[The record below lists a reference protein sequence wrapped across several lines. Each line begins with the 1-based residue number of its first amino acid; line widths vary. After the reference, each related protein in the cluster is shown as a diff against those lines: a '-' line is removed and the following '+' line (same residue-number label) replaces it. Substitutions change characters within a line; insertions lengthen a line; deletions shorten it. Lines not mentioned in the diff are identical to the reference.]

1 MCGLAGW
8 FSTERIVKDRDGLRI
23 DRMIKAVF
31 HRGPDGNGVLFRD
44 NAVLGHVRLAIIDLE
59 TGKQPMSCSESKVHV
74 VFNGEIY
81 NYKDLSFLHLNRKV
95 DKNISGH
102 EIKSPM
108 VGTFYEAPS
117 PGSKPFVSIGDNIKA
132 GDTLCI
138 IEAMKMLNQIES
150 DKSGKIK
157 AILTENAQP
166 VEFNQVLF
174 VIE

>member
-1 MCGLAGW
+1 MD
-8 FSTERIVKDRDGLRI
+8 I
-23 DRMIKAVF
+23 
-31 HRGPDGNGVLFRD
+31 
-44 NAVLGHVRLAIIDLE
+44 
-59 TGKQPMSCSESKVHV
+59 
-74 VFNGEIY
+74 
-81 NYKDLSFLHLNRKV
+81 RKV
-95 DKNISGH
+95 KKLMEMLEESSLGEMEIVEGEESIRLSKSSSSTPQIQNVANTIPLNVSSPEEQQSTSTKIENEIKEVDKVISGH

-108 VGTFYEAPS
+108 VGTFYEAAS